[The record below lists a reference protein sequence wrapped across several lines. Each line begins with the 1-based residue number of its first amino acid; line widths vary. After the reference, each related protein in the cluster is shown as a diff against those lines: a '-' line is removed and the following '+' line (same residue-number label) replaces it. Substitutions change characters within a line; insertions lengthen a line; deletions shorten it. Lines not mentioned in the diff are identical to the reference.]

1 MDEKKKLTDEE
12 EKKTPDTHEEKKDEP
27 RLRKSLRTRQMRI
40 LLTRN
45 SLRWTIVRLTR
56 TVRVLISLRK
66 ISRLIS
72 QTRISPTSR
81 TMLRTHL
88 TKKTRRYSGS
98 KLR

>member
-1 MDEKKKLTDEE
+1 MDEKKKLPDEE

-27 RLRKSLRTRQMRI
+27 KAEEKPADKQMRT
-40 LLTRN
+40 LPTMN

-66 ISRLIS
+66 ISRNS
-72 QTRISPTSR
+72 QARISPTSR
-81 TMLRTHL
+81 TVQRTHL
-88 TKKTRRYSGS
+88 TKKIRRYSDS